1 MPARRT
7 PQSPT
12 ATRTGTR
19 SNGATKNGNG
29 ATKTNGKR
37 AKRNLDDSTPSKVID
52 AAIACILEEGFYRAS
67 SNEIARR
74 AEVTWGVI
82 QYHFGTREAL
92 LLAVL
97 ERAANELQRDL
108 AATQLTGATLAER
121 IDQLADF
128 VWGYYA
134 RPEFLASLQVML
146 NLSHDPTTE
155 QQTRAAM
162 DDNQIHVSEQLPRLL
177 REVLGDTV
185 PADHPDA
192 TRLSTFIFGALRGM
206 AIDQGHL
213 ALLPNTNSNP
223 EQNANQRR
231 QLVASLA
238 AYVEAQADGGKRK
251 KR

>member
-12 ATRTGTR
+12 ATRTR
-19 SNGATKNGNG
+19 ARANGAAKNGNG
-29 ATKTNGKR
+29 GTKTNGKKT
-37 AKRNLDDSTPSKVID
+37 KRDLDESTPAKVVD

-97 ERAANELQRDL
+97 ERAAAELQRDL
-108 AATQLTGATLAER
+108 TAAQLTGATLVER
-121 IDQLADF
+121 IDQLANF

-134 RPEFLASLQVML
+134 RPEFLAYMQVML

-177 REVLGDTV
+177 REVLGDAV
-185 PADHPDA
+185 PDGYAEA
-192 TRLSTFIFGALRGM
+192 SRLSTFIFGALRGM

-213 ALLPNTNSNP
+213 ALLPNSNSNP
-223 EQNANQRR
+223 EQNAEQRR
-231 QLVASLA
+231 RLVESLA
-238 AYVEAQADGGKRK
+238 AYVESEVSTRRKR
-251 KR
+251 R

>member
-1 MPARRT
+1 MPARRQ
-7 PQSPT
+7 PQAT
-12 ATRTGTR
+12 AEPRR
-19 SNGATKNGNG
+19 ARAVAVKNGNG
-29 ATKTNGKR
+29 SAKTNGKSS
-37 AKRNLDDSTPSKVID
+37 KRDDESTPARVVD

-97 ERAANELQRDL
+97 QRAAAELQRDL
-108 AATQLTGATLAER
+108 SNTQVDGSTLAER
-121 IDQLADF
+121 IDQLAAL

-134 RPEFLASLQVML
+134 RPEFLAYMQVML

-155 QQTRAAM
+155 HQTREAM
-162 DDNQIHVSEQLPRLL
+162 DDNQIHVAHQLPKLL
-177 REVLGDTV
+177 RDVLGDAV
-185 PADHPDA
+185 PVGHPEA
-192 TRLSTFIFGALRGM
+192 SRLPTFIFGALRGM

-213 ALLPNTNSNP
+213 ELLPNTKVDHAAHA
-223 EQNANQRR
+223 EQRR
-231 QLVASLA
+231 QLVESLAGYVASLA
-238 AYVEAQADGGKRK
+238 PPKRR